1 MNEGDGSTLPY
12 ELVELRHKAG
22 LKAIEKLVSTG
33 ILPQGQYTTERV
45 FTTEFA
51 TNYENVYRFNVQIR
65 DQSGVE
71 YRVWFV
77 AFDPSVDHSI
87 FSLVDTGYKE
97 NRIGEFTH
105 TEFKLLPPVEESQVP
120 YPPEVEDLRSKSV
133 NQAVGRMIA
142 KNIFPQNTYSIFNAY
157 DVEYSDI
164 MDMPEYPD
172 HDDMLY
178 RFNVRI
184 SDQSGTLFRV
194 WAVIATNYETPE
206 YYELIDYGYKQ
217 SRLAEFTETDW
228 REMNEGEGMSL
239 PGEIV
244 DIRSRSVAQAVQRFI
259 AEGTLPNGQYTI
271 AKTYATEFS
280 GYFENPNYPSSD
292 GDVLYR
298 FNVQLSNEA
307 GERFRVAVVV
317 ITSFMIQPKYELIDY
332 FYVENRLDEF
342 TSVKFV
348 SLDEGDLEEKSV
360 NEAVGRMVA
369 KDILPEGEYTI
380 VKTYPT
386 EFSPK
391 FENPDYFD
399 DEYVLFNFTAQVNNT
414 AGAGFKV
421 YAVVLSGY
429 DDLQD
434 YELIDYGKINA

>member
-1 MNEGDGSTLPY
+1 MRGLKFLSIVLLGLALYCFLQGAIAQESGEELGGHFEEEEELANYDFSDAIFQEMNEGDGSTLPY
-12 ELVELRHKAG
+12 ELVELRHKAV
-22 LKAIEKLVSTG
+22 LNATERLVSTG
-33 ILPQGQYTTERV
+33 ILPQGQYTTEKV
-45 FTTEFA
+45 FATEFA
-51 TNYENVYRFNVQIR
+51 TNHENVYRFNVQIR

-71 YRVWFV
+71 YRIWFI
-77 AFDPSVDHSI
+77 AFDPSFDHSM

-97 NRIGEFTH
+97 NRIGELTH
-105 TEFKLLPPVEESQVP
+105 TEFKVLSPVEESQVP
-120 YPPEVEDLRSKSV
+120 FPPEVEDLRSISV

-142 KNIFPQNTYSIFNAY
+142 KNILPQGSYSIFNAY
-157 DVEYSDI
+157 DIEHSDI

-178 RFNVRI
+178 RFNVRVI
-184 SDQSGTLFRV
+184 DHQSGTLFRV
-194 WAVIATNYETPE
+194 FTIVATNYETPE

-228 REMNEGEGMSL
+228 REMNEGEDMPL
-239 PGEIV
+239 PDEI
-244 DIRSRSVAQAVQRFI
+244 IQMRSRSVAQAVRRFI

-307 GERFRVAVVV
+307 G
-317 ITSFMIQPKYELIDY
+317 
-332 FYVENRLDEF
+332 
-342 TSVKFV
+342 
-348 SLDEGDLEEKSV
+348 
-360 NEAVGRMVA
+360 
-369 KDILPEGEYTI
+369 
-380 VKTYPT
+380 
-386 EFSPK
+386 
-391 FENPDYFD
+391 
-399 DEYVLFNFTAQVNNT
+399 
-414 AGAGFKV
+414 
-421 YAVVLSGY
+421 GY